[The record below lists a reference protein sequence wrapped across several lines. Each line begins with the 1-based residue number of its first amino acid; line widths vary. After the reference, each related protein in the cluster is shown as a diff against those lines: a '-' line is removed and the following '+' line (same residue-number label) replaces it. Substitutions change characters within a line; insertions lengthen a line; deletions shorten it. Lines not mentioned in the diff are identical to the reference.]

1 MPVGIENLATGFLQ
15 GLNARKQQER
25 QDVID
30 QREAERFDM
39 QKQQFAGQQEA
50 NALSLK
56 TNQFQLNQA
65 QKTADRGDIT
75 WNQQQDEINRKKAFE
90 SDLRTIYS
98 LEKEGNTEGLAKFLT
113 EKNKTLGIKGDFERD
128 YVTGKG
134 ALKLDKDG
142 KAVFVH
148 EDGTRTV
155 YDMDD
160 YGADFVAKFDPVT
173 AISNKQ
179 KTAAEIAKENREHK
193 QKVELVGLNAANAEK
208 LAYINNKAQDSR
220 LERQL
225 STQEKIANIRTGA
238 KSEASYEPLLPLAQQ
253 FFGSGLTSKQLKST
267 TDQISKDEF
276 IANGLQNFKLNNVGK
291 FISTKDMQQA
301 EQSLNQ
307 LADSIYGQQ
316 SASTGNTQQAVL
328 KRVGLVTP
336 KNLDGGGIDMSDF
349 SLTPTGG
356 GGNNMQNNT
365 PSIIPASRV
374 MPVPQVIPTASYRV
388 PTNKGYVLYDENGN
402 AVNYVNPTPT
412 MPIDVVNAVRD
423 AIPDMPPPRRMPAGQ
438 NFFSGSNP
446 FEKK

>member
-39 QKQQFAGQQEA
+39 QKQQFADNQAA
-50 NALSLK
+50 NQLAMK
-56 TNQFQLNQA
+56 TNQFQLAQA

-75 WNQQQDEINRKKAFE
+75 WNQQQDEIKRKKAFE
-90 SDLRTIYS
+90 SDLRTIFA

-173 AISNKQ
+173 AIKNKQ
-179 KTAAEIAKENREHK
+179 KITEEIAKENREFK
-193 QKVELVGLNAANAEK
+193 QKKELVGLQAAKSLALARENNAS
-208 LAYINNKAQDSR
+208 QDKR
-220 LERQL
+220 LDKQL
-225 STQEKIANIRTGA
+225 SAQEKIANIRIGA

-253 FFGSGLTSKQLKST
+253 FFGSKLTSKQLKST

-276 IANGLQNFKLNNVGK
+276 IANGMQNFKLSNVGK
-291 FISTKDMQQA
+291 FVSKKDMQQA

-316 SASTGNTQQAVL
+316 ANSVTQSQ
-328 KRVGLVTP
+328 T
-336 KNLDGGGIDMSDF
+336 
-349 SLTPTGG
+349 
-356 GGNNMQNNT
+356 QNN
-365 PSIIPASRV
+365 
-374 MPVPQVIPTASYRV
+374 
-388 PTNKGYVLYDENGN
+388 
-402 AVNYVNPTPT
+402 AVTWLKSQNIVTQDQLN
-412 MPIDVVNAVRD
+412 NAVRELRSKNWTD
-423 AIPDMPPPRRMPAGQ
+423 DQINSALDEVGL
-438 NFFSGSNP
+438 
-446 FEKK
+446 